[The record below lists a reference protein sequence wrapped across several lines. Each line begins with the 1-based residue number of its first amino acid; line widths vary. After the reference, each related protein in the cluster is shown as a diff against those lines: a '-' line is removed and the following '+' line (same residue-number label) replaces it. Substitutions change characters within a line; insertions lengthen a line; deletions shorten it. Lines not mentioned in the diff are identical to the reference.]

1 MVAIGDADADARAG
15 ENLLAVD
22 VEALVE
28 SAQDALGDISSL
40 LRVDDPVEQDG
51 ELVAAEARHRIGGA
65 HRRAEPGGN
74 LLEHEV
80 SRRVPEAVVDRLEVV
95 EVDEDDGDRE
105 TAALHAGERVLN
117 AVGEERA
124 IRKTRD
130 RVVERL
136 MRQLVLERLLL
147 ADVAA
152 VEDDAADVLLLKKVG
167 LLYLELQPRA
177 VPVSQ

>member
-1 MVAIGDADADARAG
+1 M
-15 ENLLAVD
+15 
-22 VEALVE
+22 
-28 SAQDALGDISSL
+28 
-40 LRVDDPVEQDG
+40 
-51 ELVAAEARHRIGGA
+51 
-65 HRRAEPGGN
+65 
-74 LLEHEV
+74 
-80 SRRVPEAVVDRLEVV
+80 
-95 EVDEDDGDRE
+95 
-105 TAALHAGERVLN
+105 LN